1 MPENNHPE
9 CLGQTVAIP
18 PAIAQLPNREAERLL
33 ADLERSR
40 LAEIDSYWALCHAEP
55 DLAAGRATGAVPIV
69 KDLWHLARNTFAAP
83 CPSAIPSLAK
93 AAARLCQ
100 VAAIRAALDD
110 MCEPLAADPA
120 DTFWEDGQV
129 VAVKLVRGQR
139 VLLLRYNGPLF
150 NPGTVPEAS
159 LIAAEDC
166 CLVCHRGGDSEDENY
181 ECLTAYLMGGVD
193 ANGHWQALDVDLA
206 SRNELMRDLPGME
219 TLVDRGRLCDAH
231 FDARPLP
238 GFPSSG
244 DLLVEQIN
252 AHKAA
257 LRRAG
262 AVTSEEQAMAESR
275 TGPLYARIEQLR
287 QQVQRIEDELHE
299 TRKQI
304 LEAEAWALEEAT
316 GFARGD
322 RVRHRST
329 DEEGVLETVHFGAAQ
344 FRLIGTSI
352 YVTED
357 IRRGEW
363 DKVDMSLRNPDSLP
377 R

>member
-1 MPENNHPE
+1 MPENNRLG
-9 CLGQTVAIP
+9 CLARTIAIP
-18 PAIAQLPNREAERLL
+18 PAIARLSNREAERLL
-33 ADLERSR
+33 ADLDRSR

-55 DLAAGRATGAVPIV
+55 DLAAGRATGAAPIV
-69 KDLWHLARNTFAAP
+69 RELWHLARDTVAAP

-93 AAARLCQ
+93 ATVRLCQ
-100 VAAIRAALDD
+100 VAPIRAGLDD
-110 MCEPLAADPA
+110 MCEPLAADAA

-129 VAVKLVRGQR
+129 VAVKLLEGRQ

-159 LIAAEDC
+159 LVAEADC
-166 CLVCHRGGDSEDENY
+166 YLVCNRGGDSEEENY
-181 ECLTAYLMGGVD
+181 ECLTVYLIGGVD
-193 ANGHWQALDVDLA
+193 TIGHWQSLDVDLA

-219 TLVDRGRLCDAH
+219 TLVDHGRLCDAF

-238 GFPSSG
+238 SFPSSS
-244 DLLVEQIN
+244 DLLVEQIK
-252 AHKAA
+252 AHQAA

-287 QQVQRIEDELHE
+287 QQVQHIEDELHE

-329 DEEGVLETVHFGAAQ
+329 DEEGVLEIVHFGAAQ

-352 YVTED
+352 YVTGD

-363 DKVDMSLRNPDSLP
+363 DKVDMSLRDPGSPP